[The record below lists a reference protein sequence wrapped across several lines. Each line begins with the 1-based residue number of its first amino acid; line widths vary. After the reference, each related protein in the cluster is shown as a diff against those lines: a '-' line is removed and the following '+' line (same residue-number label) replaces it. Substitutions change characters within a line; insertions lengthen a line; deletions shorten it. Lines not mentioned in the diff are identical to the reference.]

1 MAASRI
7 IPVVILLAAC
17 GCARHTRPIVPPREL
32 TPAEK
37 NFQAVWDASSEVLSS
52 YRYTV
57 DRRDR
62 RAGLITTKPMA
73 SRHFFEWWRRDKT
86 TASGALENSVQ
97 PIYREVSVQISKTDK
112 GKYHPVVS
120 VTVSRL
126 LLGRGGD
133 NRILSSYELVRTP
146 RRQERLVIGVG
157 SSDNTG
163 KDSGKDSPGDDILAG
178 KIAEASPI
186 KNGPARIRE
195 PPGAVFRVIPPQPAG
210 TGSHRRAGR
219 LRNSNAN
226 RPCSRSTARFAVRH
240 VRRLPFPA

>member
-1 MAASRI
+1 MALFRI

-37 NFQAVWDASSEVLSS
+37 NFQAVWDAGNEVLSS

-73 SRHFFEWWRRDKT
+73 SRHFFEWWRRDKAS
-86 TASGALENSVQ
+86 ASGALENSVQ

-126 LLGRGGD
+126 LLDRSS
-133 NRILSSYELVRTP
+133 NRVLSSYELVTTP
-146 RRQERLVIGVG
+146 SRKERLILGVG
-157 SSDNTG
+157 SSDGTG
-163 KDSGKDSPGDDILAG
+163 GDSDKHSPDDDILAE
-178 KIAEASPI
+178 KIAKEISRLADR
-186 KNGPARIRE
+186 KR
-195 PPGAVFRVIPPQPAG
+195 
-210 TGSHRRAGR
+210 TGR
-219 LRNSNAN
+219 
-226 RPCSRSTARFAVRH
+226 
-240 VRRLPFPA
+240 